1 MFKQSRRLFLKGS
14 AAMGAVFSL
23 ATAAFGADPIVIGI
37 PAAQSGPV
45 GVADHQDWTNGAM
58 MAIEELNAKGG
69 VLGRPIEAKI
79 VDLDMLSPEGNV
91 AGFQSLIEGGAHAI
105 ASAFTIIPQPAIDTA
120 AQILKRSGHLSRRSY
135 SQRFKSYGP

>member
-1 MFKQSRRLFLKGS
+1 MFTQSRRLFLKGS
-14 AAMGAVFSL
+14 AAMGAVLSL

-69 VLGRPIEAKI
+69 VLGRPQPCSAFAEIAPFANDPDQGAKARLVVLRFMAI
-79 VDLDMLSPEGNV
+79 MSDQSDQTCMRFHCEGKGFDV
-91 AGFQSLIEGGAHAI
+91 WPLRGFQDQCL
-105 ASAFTIIPQPAIDTA
+105 
-120 AQILKRSGHLSRRSY
+120 R
-135 SQRFKSYGP
+135 

>member
-69 VLGRPIEAKI
+69 VLGRPLESKI
-79 VDLDMLSPEGNV
+79 IDLDMLSPEGNV

-105 ASAFTIIPQPAIDTA
+105 ASA
-120 AQILKRSGHLSRRSY
+120 
-135 SQRFKSYGP
+135 